1 MTTFRRSRMSLSS
14 RKKISYAGC
23 SFTRSLQFLN
33 NRVHIW
39 PRPRLSLYT
48 SPRKVF
54 IVTVN
59 NPLYLSLTNP
69 RVWLFSD
76 AHFTEED
83 TKTIHINLIRK
94 KIVSSKSFASIIW
107 THFLHPKFAQGF
119 DNILKMIHIFS
130 IYSPLSGIL
139 RIHNLSYLPQ
149 SGLVGCLE

>member
-1 MTTFRRSRMSLSS
+1 MKRKKRYKTS
-14 RKKISYAGC
+14 RKKISYARC
-23 SFTRSLQFLN
+23 SFTWSLQFLN

-54 IVTVN
+54 MVTVN

-83 TKTIHINLIRK
+83 TKTIHINLIIK
-94 KIVSSKSFASIIW
+94 KIVF
-107 THFLHPKFAQGF
+107 Q
-119 DNILKMIHIFS
+119 
-130 IYSPLSGIL
+130 
-139 RIHNLSYLPQ
+139 
-149 SGLVGCLE
+149 